1 MKRLLLAAALAL
13 GLHALVLSAKVEWI
27 RDEPLAPAAPPI
39 RLSLSYRSPEPEP
52 AAPPPIVKS
61 HPKAPSAPAPKEVKE
76 VKKTPVPEKRQPLP
90 KKTPS
95 PELHEEAPPPEMRE
109 ALEPAETASLPEEET
124 REPSAEVAPPSPMP
138 PPSRS
143 PSSSDAA
150 PSFPAHPRSEGEA
163 PPSRQAV
170 PLYLKNPP
178 PQYPAAARRR
188 GYEGTVRVEVL
199 VDREGK
205 VRDLRL
211 VESSGHPMLDRAAI
225 GTVKGWRFE
234 PARRGEEKVEMW
246 VTVPVTFRLKDK
258 DRN

>member
-1 MKRLLLAAALAL
+1 MKRFLLAAALAL

-39 RLSLSYRSPEPEP
+39 RLSLSHRSPEPAP
-52 AAPPPIVKS
+52 AEPPPIIES
-61 HPKAPSAPAPKEVKE
+61 PPKAAPSPAPKEVKE
-76 VKKTPVPEKRQPLP
+76 ARKTPVPEKKRPLP
-90 KKTPS
+90 KKSPS
-95 PELHEEAPPPEMRE
+95 RELHKEAPPQEMGE
-109 ALEPAETASLPEEET
+109 DFEPSETASLPEDEI
-124 REPSAEVAPPSPMP
+124 RAPSAAKPPASPIPPLSRAPSP
-138 PPSRS
+138 
-143 PSSSDAA
+143 SDAA
-150 PSFPAHPRSEGEA
+150 PAFPAHPRSEGEA

-211 VESSGHPMLDRAAI
+211 VESSGHAMLDRAAI
-225 GTVKGWRFE
+225 GAVKGWRFE

-246 VTVPVTFRLKDK
+246 VTVPLTFRLKDK